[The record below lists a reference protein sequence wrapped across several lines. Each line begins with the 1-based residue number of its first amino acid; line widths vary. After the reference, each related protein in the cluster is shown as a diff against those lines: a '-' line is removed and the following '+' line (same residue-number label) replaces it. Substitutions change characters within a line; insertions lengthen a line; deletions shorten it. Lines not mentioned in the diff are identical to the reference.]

1 MKNNIEHQYVKLVKD
16 VLDNGIA
23 KQDRTGTGTL
33 SVFGRQIRHDMAEG
47 FPLLTTKKMAIKSIA
62 TELKWFLKGRTDLR
76 WLLENNCNIWT
87 GDAYANFLRNSV
99 PHDRQETIEE
109 FADRILNDR
118 KFNLQ
123 WGNFGEIY
131 GAAWRNF
138 EGTDQIARALRE
150 LRTNPDSRRIRVSA
164 WNPAVLDEVV
174 LPPCHTDFQLYT
186 RELSI
191 KERVRAYERRNYIK
205 NIDPL
210 DYAPKRAISLM
221 FNMRSTDIGLGLPFN
236 IASYAIL
243 LEMFA
248 EELNMVAEELVVNL
262 GDAHIYNNHIPMLKE
277 QIRREIFQPPLISL
291 SDVNIYNGDFNYKI
305 TDYVS
310 HPKIEMPLSN

>member
-109 FADRILNDR
+109 FSDRILKDN
-118 KFNLQ
+118 KFNQ
-123 WGNFGEIY
+123 RWGNFGKIY

-138 EGTDQIARALRE
+138 GGTDQIQLALE
-150 LRTNPDSRRIRVSA
+150 QLKTNPDSRRIRVSA

-186 RELSI
+186 RELSV
-191 KERVRAYERRNYIK
+191 KERVSAYEKRGYIK

-277 QIRREIFQPPLISL
+277 QITRQIFQPPLISL

-305 TDYVS
+305 IDYVS